1 MSVNAAQTSQGH
13 GLPAKALGSILAVLA
28 DYPAIEQVI
37 LFGSRAKGNYRNG
50 SDIDLCVDAPALGLQ
65 DQLNIESSLDDLLL
79 PWKIDLV
86 LRHQIDNGALLDHI
100 DRVGIRIYA
109 HSDGLLHLPSVDA
122 LARKND

>member
-1 MSVNAAQTSQGH
+1 MTAAQPTQDH
-13 GLPAKALGSILAVLA
+13 GLPAKALNSILAVLA
-28 DYPAIEQVI
+28 DYPAIEQVT

-65 DQLNIESSLDDLLL
+65 EQLNIESRLDDLLL

-100 DRVGIRIYA
+100 DRVGIRIYD
-109 HSDGLLHLPSVDA
+109 HSDGLLHLPSGDA
-122 LARKND
+122 LAHKKD

>member
-1 MSVNAAQTSQGH
+1 MTAAQPTQGH
-13 GLPAKALGSILAVLA
+13 GLPAKAINSILAVLA
-28 DYPAIEQVI
+28 DYPAIEQVT

-50 SDIDLCVDAPALGLQ
+50 SDIDLCVDAPALRLQ
-65 DQLNIESSLDDLLL
+65 EQLNIESRLDDLLL

-100 DRVGIRIYA
+100 ARVGIRIYD

-122 LARKND
+122 LARKNN